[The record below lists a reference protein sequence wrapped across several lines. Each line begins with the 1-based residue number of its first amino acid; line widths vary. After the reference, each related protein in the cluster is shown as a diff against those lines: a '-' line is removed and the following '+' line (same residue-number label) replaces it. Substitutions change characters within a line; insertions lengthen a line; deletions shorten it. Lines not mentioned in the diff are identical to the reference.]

1 MFLVISQVTGLEK
14 CFFFFPQEENKERIF
29 SSHLWVLHDMGKHE
43 YSAEFLPVVRVSF

>member
-14 CFFFFPQEENKERIF
+14 CVFFPQEENKERIL